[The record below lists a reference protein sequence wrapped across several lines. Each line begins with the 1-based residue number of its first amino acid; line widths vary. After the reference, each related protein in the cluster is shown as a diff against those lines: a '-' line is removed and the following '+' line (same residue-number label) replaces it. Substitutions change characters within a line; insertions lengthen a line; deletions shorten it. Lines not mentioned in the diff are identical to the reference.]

1 MDGINSMIF
10 FVHQLP
16 LGFSPTN
23 KLHRGLE
30 CTELPPYADALRDE
44 TKLPVFD
51 AITNA
56 DAWARV
62 QGMNKLREM
71 WLKFS

>member
-1 MDGINSMIF
+1 MN
-10 FVHQLP
+10 HQL
-16 LGFSPTN
+16 LN
-23 KLHRGLE
+23 RGLE

-56 DAWARV
+56 DAWARISGDEQTSWEV
-62 QGMNKLREM
+62 VEIFLTGWWQ
-71 WLKFS
+71 LKHFFEF